1 MIKHS
6 INKNYKKFPE
16 RKNKKMKK
24 IIVSILILVISIS
37 QSVFA
42 LEVYPPL
49 EVVEG
54 FRNIKIP
61 DVGYITPRLYNT
73 GMEYLKID
81 YMSNG
86 VDIYRSKDCENWE
99 YIKFISDEIMYEHE
113 DAAYMFP
120 GTTQPSSPFQIINT
134 GQNYIVRRTTY
145 DNAKPSNSVPD
156 KAKFCIYDLDFN
168 YIRTE
173 VMFEGSYIIKMS
185 YIDDVCYVT
194 LANLKTYK
202 SQDLSTWEEIYDGIG
217 IPLSNSQ
224 TTIFTTIEKDQ
235 NAIGQ
240 LFFQNPIVS
249 KNFKP
254 DKKVAVEGIDMR
266 TTNVCGKFFINY
278 DNRNEEIFQA
288 FDNSTIEKM
297 WESEKNEGK
306 KFPPHVSFSKD
317 GVYWARFTLPEEPKS
332 QISWIEEQKDGIL
345 ICYGETYAYKLK
357 YSDMEQIVPNSDI
370 YVEVN
375 KEVLGFDT
383 PPILEDDRVL
393 VPMRFLFQK
402 MGAEV
407 EWQEATQ
414 TATATLN
421 DEEVSFSIDNNTAKV
436 NGIAESM
443 DVPARMS
450 NDRTMVPLRFLSEN
464 LGYDVQWDEETK
476 TAAITTES
484 PQTQISQTGVISNI
498 VNGIKNLFGIR
509 Q

>member
-1 MIKHS
+1 
-6 INKNYKKFPE
+6 
-16 RKNKKMKK
+16 MKK

-54 FRNIKIP
+54 FRNIKTP
-61 DVGYITPRLYNT
+61 DDGYITPRLYNT
-73 GMEYLKID
+73 GMEYLKIN

-113 DAAYMFP
+113 NYVYMFP
-120 GTTQPSSPFQIINT
+120 GGGDGSEPTQIINT
-134 GQNYIVRRTTY
+134 GKEYLVRGTQL
-145 DNAKPSNSVPD
+145 DNVLPYYVTPIQKV
-156 KAKFCIYDLDFN
+156 ILVYDLDFN
-168 YIRTE
+168 YIKSISFDET
-173 VMFEGSYIIKMS
+173 YIIKMS
-185 YIDDVCYVT
+185 YIDNVCYVT

-464 LGYDVQWDEETK
+464 LGYDVQSVSYTHLDVYKRQVWKLNFHPLTADNILRLQNIFGMIRGMMKILEHGEE
-476 TAAITTES
+476 IT
-484 PQTQISQTGVISNI
+484 V
-498 VNGIKNLFGIR
+498 VN
-509 Q
+509 